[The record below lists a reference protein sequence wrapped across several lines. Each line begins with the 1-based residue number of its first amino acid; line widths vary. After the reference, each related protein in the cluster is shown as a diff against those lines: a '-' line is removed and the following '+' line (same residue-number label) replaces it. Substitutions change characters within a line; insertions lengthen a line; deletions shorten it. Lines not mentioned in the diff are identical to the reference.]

1 MRDTLIFRSTDPMR
15 EVALFVNR
23 DGSGEIVV
31 QGPEVN
37 FVKPLPNRLNVPKPP
52 HGQRIV
58 MIHQNRA
65 VEILYRD
72 EGK

>member
-1 MRDTLIFRSTDPMR
+1 MRDTPIFKSTDPMR
-15 EVALFVNR
+15 EVALFMNK
-23 DGSGEIVV
+23 DGSAEIVV

-58 MIHQNRA
+58 IIHHDRA
-65 VEILYRD
+65 VEIVYRD
-72 EGK
+72 EEK